1 MTGNGGMTTATRVA
15 REAAKTVM
23 SGPASGVI
31 AAAYT
36 ATRAGIAD
44 LVTYDMGGTSTDVA
58 LIRGGQP
65 AISNEIEIE
74 YAMPVHV
81 PMLDVRTIGAGGGS
95 IARITAVGPAR
106 SRPRQRRRRP
116 RPRRRRPRQPRA
128 HHHRR
133 PPRPR
138 PPRPLPLPRR
148 RKPPTH
154 AIATRIAA
162 PLGLDPAAA
171 AAAILRIADTRMAN
185 AIRMVSLSLGADPR
199 DLTLFA
205 FGGAGPLHAT
215 ALARE
220 LGIPRVL
227 VPARPGLTNALGCV
241 VADLRHDFV
250 RTLARP
256 LAALDMAQ
264 VHATLAAQEAEGRRL
279 IAAEAVTPAAITVTH
294 AADMQFVGQTHL
306 LRVPLPDA
314 RPSREALQSLFEA
327 AYHARFRVHLPEI
340 RPALVNLA
348 TTVTGHRPPLDLALL
363 LDPATRAATL
373 AEAQT
378 ARRPVRFAA
387 TWHDTPI
394 YARDRLPAAAPLAG
408 PAILEQMDTTTVLA
422 PGDRATQDADGN
434 LLIDV
439 VAAPEPAK

>member
-23 SGPASGVI
+23 SGPASGFI

-58 LIRGGQP
+58 LIRAGQP
-65 AISNEIEIE
+65 AISNEIELE

-95 IARITAVGPAR
+95 IARITASGLLEVGPASAGADPGPAAAGR
-106 SRPRQRRRRP
+106 GNPEPTITDAHLVLGRLDPSRFPAP
-116 RPRRRRPRQPRA
+116 EAA
-128 HHHRR
+128 HE
-133 PPRPR
+133 
-138 PPRPLPLPRR
+138 
-148 RKPPTH
+148 

-162 PLGLDPAAA
+162 ALGLDPAAA

-241 VADLRHDFV
+241 VANLRHDFV

-264 VHATLAAQEAEGRRL
+264 AHATLAAQEAEGRRL

-294 AADMQFVGQTHL
+294 AADMQFTGQTHL

-373 AEAQT
+373 AEART

-394 YARDRLPAAAPLAG
+394 YARDRLPLAAPLAG